1 MNESG
6 RRARFS
12 ELLSEAHEPLIVL
25 RAIVRLR
32 WLAVVGQVAATAVAV
47 WGFHLALPVTGIAGV
62 ILATGLSNAVL
73 AAGIAVSFRFRL
85 DSRTHGVLMAE
96 IEHLKAGA
104 RTPTSPEAREI
115 VEDLSGRSYER
126 LWGRG

>member
-1 MNESG
+1 
-6 RRARFS
+6 
-12 ELLSEAHEPLIVL
+12 
-25 RAIVRLR
+25 
-32 WLAVVGQVAATAVAV
+32 
-47 WGFHLALPVTGIAGV
+47 
-62 ILATGLSNAVL
+62 
-73 AAGIAVSFRFRL
+73 
-85 DSRTHGVLMAE
+85 MAE